1 MFPSAMLIST
11 AAAAAL
17 ADFSRSDRPTAYD
30 EVVFRGSL
38 TPDPTDKPGR
48 QSRTYHRK
56 RVSKYRRRY
65 MAHPRKGA
73 VAHYK
78 GSRRAKKAT
87 RLGGNPARF

>member
-1 MFPSAMLIST
+1 MSLSMASSA
-11 AAAAAL
+11 
-17 ADFSRSDRPTAYD
+17 
-30 EVVFRGSL
+30 GSVIAREIR
-38 TPDPTDKPGR
+38 PDPTDKPGR
-48 QSRTYHRK
+48 QSRAYHRK

-73 VAHYK
+73 VAQYK

>member
-1 MFPSAMLIST
+1 MFPKNIYVSHM
-11 AAAAAL
+11 AAAAL
-17 ADFSRSDRPTAYD
+17 MAFDLASRPSPIEARILGP
-30 EVVFRGSL
+30 R

-48 QSRTYHRK
+48 QSRAYHRK

-73 VAHYK
+73 VAQYK